1 MRLLI
6 AAGGTGGGVYPA
18 LAVAKAWSGIRG
30 EGLIPN
36 SQSLLWVGSR
46 DGMESELV
54 PREGL
59 RFEAIHAAG
68 VHGVGLSRV
77 PGNALALMRGFFDS
91 LAIVR
96 AFKPRV
102 LLVTGG
108 YLAVPVALACWF
120 SRVPAVVYLPDL
132 EPGLAIKA
140 VAKIAMRICV
150 TAEDARRHF
159 DARKTVVTGYPV
171 RAELREATRQ
181 GGIKHF
187 VLDPRR
193 KTILVTGGS
202 RGARSLN
209 RATFAA
215 LPEWLRDFQ
224 VIHLT
229 GTLDWAEA
237 EAARERL
244 TPEQLSHYHAQPFLH
259 AMGLALAAADVVASR
274 AGASTIGEYPLFGLP
289 AVLVP
294 YPFAWRYQK
303 TNADYLVS
311 RGAALRLND
320 EDLSKELAATVRD
333 LLKDEMR
340 LKQMRAAAKSAAQPE
355 AARRIAQE
363 LVTLAAGQA

>member
-1 MRLLI
+1 
-6 AAGGTGGGVYPA
+6 
-18 LAVAKAWSGIRG
+18 
-30 EGLIPN
+30 
-36 SQSLLWVGSR
+36 
-46 DGMESELV
+46 MESELV

-59 RFEAIHAAG
+59 RFQAIRAAG
-68 VHGVGLSRV
+68 VHGVRVSRM

-96 AFKPRV
+96 EFKPHV

-108 YLAVPVALACWF
+108 YLAAPVALACWLN
-120 SRVPAVVYLPDL
+120 RVPVVVYLPDL

-140 VAKIAMRICV
+140 VSVIAARICV
-150 TAEDARRHF
+150 TAEDARRF
-159 DARKTVVTGYPV
+159 FPTGKTTVTGYPV
-171 RAELREATRQ
+171 RAELMEATRQ
-181 GGIKHF
+181 AGIEHF
-187 VLDPRR
+187 GLDPAR

-244 TPEQLSHYHAQPFLH
+244 TLEQLSRYHAQPFLH
-259 AMGLALAAADVVASR
+259 AMGLALAAADVVVSR

-320 EDLSKELAATVRD
+320 EDQSKELAATVRE
-333 LLKDEMR
+333 LLNDETR
-340 LKQMRAAAKSAAQPE
+340 LKQMRAAAQSAAQPE

-363 LVTLAAGQA
+363 LVTLATG